1 MPAVRRAEEFE
12 KKYSPPTAISGPS
25 EPVNARPGNRREP
38 GGPPDYEPGTPG
50 HRRQIVEMA
59 FMGVMGMSRKAAEAK
74 YDQQLQQWYAEQG
87 IEPPRKTGRTRKT

>member
-12 KKYSPPTAISGPS
+12 KKYNQPGTLSGAP
-25 EPVNARPGNRREP
+25 EPANALPGKRRER

-59 FMGVMGMSRKAAEAK
+59 FMGVMGMSREAAEAR
-74 YDQQLQQWYAEQG
+74 YDQQLRQWYAEQG
-87 IEPPRKTGRTRKT
+87 MKPPRAKRRKKT